1 MLQYINVPIGCA
13 VFRMA
18 IGTLTYWHIVA
29 LTHYL
34 FYFTQTS
41 FRREINVFRI
51 ALISHLTTTGCFR
64 SQRTGHITFHIT
76 RGTGTSSYIYRLHT
90 FCLYI
95 PTTTGSIRSV
105 LTNTCQNYISGRAG
119 ISRYISSVQI
129 LDRYITRTTG
139 ISREICTRYLFQ
151 NHITRT
157 ISGSRKIITRNNASC
172 YITATASLNSNFPT
186 RFQSIFIIM
195 SPELEA
201 FKLFTAGAETL
212 TSFLCFPFIEKLF
225 LGDLKPTLSTPPST
239 RTSI

>member
-157 ISGSRKIITRNNASC
+157 ISGSRKSSQEIMLPVTSPLLLAL
-172 YITATASLNSNFPT
+172 TVTFPLV
-186 RFQSIFIIM
+186 FSPFFIIM

-212 TSFLCFPFIEKLF
+212 TSFLCFPFIENCF
-225 LGDLKPTLSTPPST
+225 LA
-239 RTSI
+239 I

>member
-76 RGTGTSSYIYRLHT
+76 RGTGTSSYIYRFHT

-139 ISREICTRYLFQ
+139 ISREICTRYLSR
-151 NHITRT
+151 IT
-157 ISGSRKIITRNNASC
+157 
-172 YITATASLNSNFPT
+172 
-186 RFQSIFIIM
+186 
-195 SPELEA
+195 SPELLA
-201 FKLFTAGAETL
+201 VAANHHK
-212 TSFLCFPFIEKLF
+212 K
-225 LGDLKPTLSTPPST
+225 
-239 RTSI
+239 

>member
-105 LTNTCQNYISGRAG
+105 LTNTCQNYLSGRAG

-129 LDRYITRTTG
+129 LDRYITRDVYKRQAEYSYDQQYFLSASVRSDG
-139 ISREICTRYLFQ
+139 SSRFHPDHRWGTFW
-151 NHITRT
+151 
-157 ISGSRKIITRNNASC
+157 SVGASWKIMQEEFMKEMCIRD
-172 YITATASLNSNFPT
+172 
-186 RFQSIFIIM
+186 RFYR
-195 SPELEA
+195 
-201 FKLFTAGAETL
+201 
-212 TSFLCFPFIEKLF
+212 
-225 LGDLKPTLSTPPST
+225 ST
-239 RTSI
+239 

>member
-119 ISRYISSVQI
+119 ISR
-129 LDRYITRTTG
+129 
-139 ISREICTRYLFQ
+139 EICTRYLFQ

>member
-119 ISRYISSVQI
+119 ISR
-129 LDRYITRTTG
+129 
-139 ISREICTRYLFQ
+139 EICTRYLSR
-151 NHITRT
+151 IT
-157 ISGSRKIITRNNASC
+157 
-172 YITATASLNSNFPT
+172 
-186 RFQSIFIIM
+186 
-195 SPELEA
+195 SPELLAVAAKSSQEIMLPVTSPLLLA
-201 FKLFTAGAETL
+201 L
-212 TSFLCFPFIEKLF
+212 TVTFPLVFSPFL
-225 LGDLKPTLSTPPST
+225 
-239 RTSI
+239 